1 MNKRDYYEVLGVSPS
16 ASEAEMKKA
25 YRALAKKYHP
35 DATKGDKTAE
45 EKFKEISE
53 AYDVLSDKEKRAQYD
68 EIKRARESGFHGSYE
83 DFLRQ
88 AQGGRKARTFHFD
101 EDLTDLFSSFFG
113 EGTPF
118 RERETAGSSRGEDVA
133 YEVQVPFETAI
144 SGGTMVVTVPR
155 EEACSVCGGS
165 GAAPGSK
172 MVRCPECGGSGMLR
186 GGKGRFVLQR
196 TCGVCHGRGK
206 VINTPCRDCGG
217 SGLVRRSRRLKVKIP
232 RGVGEGA
239 RIRVSGQG
247 AAGRGRGTS
256 GDLYLVV
263 RILPHHKFWR
273 EGDDIYSEEAVNA
286 ISAALGTE
294 RMVETLKGK
303 VKLKISPGTQ
313 PGQKLRLRGM
323 GVQKNQRKGDHYVVV
338 RVTVPENLSEKQ
350 KELLQAVLEEEG

>member
-1 MNKRDYYEVLGVSPS
+1 MNKRDYYDVLGVSPS
-16 ASEAEMKKA
+16 ASEAEIKKA
-25 YRALAKKYHP
+25 YRTLAKKYHP
-35 DATKGDKTAE
+35 DANKGDKTAE

-53 AYDVLSDKEKRAQYD
+53 ANDVLSDKEKRAHYD

-88 AQGGRKARTFHFD
+88 AQGGRKPRTFHFD
-101 EDLTDLFSSFFG
+101 EDLTDLFASFFG
-113 EGTPF
+113 ERTPF
-118 RERETAGSSRGEDVA
+118 RQRETGDSSRGEDVA
-133 YEVQVPFETAI
+133 YEAQVPFETAI
-144 SGGTMVVTVPR
+144 SGGEMVVTIPR
-155 EEACSVCGGS
+155 EEACSACGGS

-172 MVRCPECGGSGMLR
+172 MVKCPECGGSGMLR

-206 VINTPCRDCGG
+206 VVSTPCPDCGG
-217 SGLVRRSRRLKVKIP
+217 GGVVRRSRRLKVKIP
-232 RGVGEGA
+232 RGVSDGA
-239 RIRVSGQG
+239 RIRVAGQG

-286 ISAALGTE
+286 LAAAVGTD

-303 VKLKISPGTQ
+303 VKLRIPPGTQ
-313 PGQKLRLRGM
+313 PGQKLRLRGL
-323 GVQKNQRKGDHYVVV
+323 GVQRNHRKGDHYVVM
-338 RVTVPENLSEKQ
+338 RVTVPQHLTDKQ
-350 KELLQAVLEEEG
+350 KKLLEAVLEDGV

>member
-16 ASEAEMKKA
+16 ASEAELKKA

-35 DATKGDKTAE
+35 DVTKGDKAAE

-88 AQGGRKARTFHFD
+88 AQGGRKAARFHFD
-101 EDLTDLFSSFFG
+101 EDLTDLFASFFG
-113 EGTPF
+113 EGPAF
-118 RERETAGSSRGEDVA
+118 RERETATSVRGEDVA

-144 SGGTMVVTVPR
+144 SGGTMVFTIPH
-155 EEACSVCGGS
+155 EEVCPVCGGS

-172 MVRCPECGGSGMLR
+172 MRTCPECGGSGVLR

-196 TCGVCHGRGK
+196 TCGLCHGRGK
-206 VINTPCRDCGG
+206 VISTPCPECGG
-217 SGLVRRSRRLKVKIP
+217 NGAVRRSRRLKVKIP
-232 RGVGEGA
+232 RGVRDGA
-239 RIRVSGQG
+239 RIRVAGQG

-256 GDLYLVV
+256 GDLYLAVKV
-263 RILPHHKFWR
+263 LRHPKFWR

-286 ISAALGTE
+286 LAAAVGTE

-303 VKLKISPGTQ
+303 VKLKIPPGTQ
-313 PGQKLRLRGM
+313 PGQKLRLKGM
-323 GVQKNQRKGDHYVVV
+323 GVQKNHNKGDHYVVV
-338 RVTVPENLSEKQ
+338 RVTVPEHLSEKQ
-350 KELLQAVLEEEG
+350 KKLLEAVLQEGV

>member
-25 YRALAKKYHP
+25 YRTLAKKYHP
-35 DATKGDKTAE
+35 DANKGDKTSE

-68 EIKRARESGFHGSYE
+68 EIKTARDAGFHGNYE

-88 AQGGRKARTFHFD
+88 AQAGRERTFHF

-113 EGTPF
+113 EGTPIRT
-118 RERETAGSSRGEDVA
+118 REAGGSFEGEDVV
-133 YEVQVPFETAI
+133 YEIQAPFETAI
-144 SGGTMVVTVPR
+144 SGGTMAVTIPR
-155 EEACSVCGGS
+155 EEECAVCGGS

-172 MVRCPECGGSGMLR
+172 MARCPECGGSGMLR
-186 GGKGRFVLQR
+186 EGKGRFVLQR

-206 VINTPCRDCGG
+206 VIATPCHECHG
-217 SGLVRRSRRLKVKIP
+217 SGVVRRSRRLKVKIP
-232 RGVGEGA
+232 RGVSDGT
-239 RIRVSGQG
+239 RIRVAGQG
-247 AAGRGRGTS
+247 GAGLGGAAS

-286 ISAALGTE
+286 LSAAVGTE
-294 RMVETLKGK
+294 RTVETLKGRVK
-303 VKLKISPGTQ
+303 VKIPPGTQ
-313 PGQKLRLRGM
+313 PGQKLRLRGL
-323 GVQKNQRKGDHYVVV
+323 GVQKNHRRGDHYVVV
-338 RVTVPENLSEKQ
+338 RVTVPEHLSEKQ
-350 KELLQAVLEEEG
+350 KKLLEAVLEEGV